1 MNAMKLLLKIGG
13 FIMILAGAACVVA
26 GYMDEIKAL
35 LPGKKEIPA
44 EYADFADVDY
54 Q

>member
-1 MNAMKLLLKIGG
+1 MKTMKLLLKIGG
-13 FIMILAGAACVVA
+13 FLMLLAGVACLAA

-35 LPGKKEIPA
+35 LPGKKEIPE

-54 Q
+54 E